1 MLAPSFPKQGVVMPA
16 KPGLSESGQGW
27 PSITMD
33 GHLSVFDDEIVL
45 GISKRYLTDSSQYSS
60 AFH

>member
-1 MLAPSFPKQGVVMPA
+1 MPA